1 MKSLTFNDVKS
12 LLQSPKN
19 IVIVCHVNPDG
30 DAIGSSLGLY
40 HYLIQKGHVA
50 DVIVP
55 NDYPNFLKWIPGTSS
70 VIQFEKNIKKAI
82 EEGRVYWHEIAV
94 KSNTP
99 KKSKD

>member
-12 LLQSPKN
+12 LLQLPKN

-70 VIQFEKNIKKAI
+70 VIQFEKNIK
-82 EEGRVYWHEIAV
+82 
-94 KSNTP
+94 SS
-99 KKSKD
+99 KKVRSCRSCIYP